1 MQEHFIFEDEM
12 LFFCDFFSPGTYSK
26 CKRKGACR
34 VKLDQFEGIY
44 NLYGREC
51 YLYALYFTKDTHQAE
66 DLVSQA
72 YLAILNALPF
82 LREDQIKYY
91 LFKTIKNRFIDG
103 QRKDKRHQLW
113 QRSARTHLASETEG
127 TQLDVMIKEEE
138 RRSLFRSIHRLP
150 EDTREVILLF
160 YFMELSIDEIA
171 SYKEWTYTQTKNR
184 LYRGRRLLKEELLHE
199 STI

>member
-1 MQEHFIFEDEM
+1 MKC
-12 LFFCDFFSPGTYSK
+12 FFFVTFFRLARIVNVKG
-26 CKRKGACR
+26 KGACR

-51 YLYALYFTKDTHQAE
+51 YLYALYFTKDTLQAE